1 MNAVVTVTVMLPAG
15 SQHPGICFQV
25 CGFSDCEVPPGVF
38 SILSRRL
45 LSRLFPGPSLLGFCF
60 GSSSVDVFL
69 FQISYEISLALVLI
83 PPLASVVWFLPLR
96 VLTPPSLT
104 FNNSRCVVCDRSGPL
119 AMRLSV
125 EGQRALADTEPLMG
139 LLWAPPMTSALP
151 AETAPGFLRP
161 GLLSAPAS
169 PVLAGQSCWGP
180 AVQWWMSHSL
190 TSHTSCV
197 HLRRATTAVTL
208 F

>member
-1 MNAVVTVTVMLPAG
+1 MSFLHSPPACCPG
-15 SQHPGICFQV
+15 S
-25 CGFSDCEVPPGVF
+25 
-38 SILSRRL
+38 
-45 LSRLFPGPSLLGFCF
+45 SLLASCF

-83 PPLASVVWFLPLR
+83 PPRTCVVWFLMLR

-104 FNNSRCVVCDRSGPL
+104 FSSLHYAVCDRSGSR

-125 EGQRALADTEPLMG
+125 GSG
-139 LLWAPPMTSALP
+139 GHGAPRGAPVGSSLP

-161 GLLSAPAS
+161 GLPSAPAS

-180 AVQWWMSHSL
+180 AVL
-190 TSHTSCV
+190 TAPRPV
-197 HLRRATTAVTL
+197 PPRAGWLRACASSTPSATTTGSSARPS
-208 F
+208 FSS

>member
-1 MNAVVTVTVMLPAG
+1 MSFLHSPPACCPG
-15 SQHPGICFQV
+15 S
-25 CGFSDCEVPPGVF
+25 SWLA
-38 SILSRRL
+38 S
-45 LSRLFPGPSLLGFCF
+45 CF

-69 FQISYEISLALVLI
+69 FQISYEISRALVLI
-83 PPLASVVWFLPLR
+83 PPRTCVVWFLMLR

-104 FNNSRCVVCDRSGPL
+104 FSSLHYAVCDRSGSR

-125 EGQRALADTEPLMG
+125 GSG
-139 LLWAPPMTSALP
+139 GHGAPRGAPVGSSLP

-161 GLLSAPAS
+161 GLPSAPAS

-180 AVQWWMSHSL
+180 AVQWLVSHSL

>member
-1 MNAVVTVTVMLPAG
+1 MPSAG
-15 SQHPGICFQV
+15 RRHPGICFQV
-25 CGFSDCEVPPGVF
+25 CGFIDCEVPPGVF
-38 SILSRRL
+38 STLSCHL
-45 LSRLFPGPSLLGFCF
+45 PSGPFPGSSLLASCF

-83 PPLASVVWFLPLR
+83 PPRTGVTWFLALR

-104 FNNSRCVVCDRSGPL
+104 FSRLHYAVCDRSGSR

-125 EGQRALADTEPLMG
+125 EGQQALVDTELLAG
-139 LLWAPPMTSALP
+139 LLWAPPMTSTLP

-180 AVQWWMSHSL
+180 AVQWLVSHSL